1 MNEVARD
8 AALDWFVR
16 RQDAGFSRRDE
27 AAFQTWLQASPDHRA
42 AYAGWV
48 EDWRAL
54 DAIPPSALAAL
65 APAPAP
71 ETEANAAKATEAA
84 TSTSTE
90 TTRRSRPFPIPIPTA
105 RRRFL
110 GPALA
115 ATGMVA
121 VTGGAGL
128 LAWRQWQ
135 ATPLFS
141 RRVETRRGQFA
152 DLPLPDGSRIE
163 LDTATRIEVTY
174 YRRRREVRLLE
185 GQAMFSVA
193 ADPARPFRVEVEPL
207 RVTVVGTRFSMRH
220 TPAMTGDDQ
229 ARVAVEAG
237 RVLVEARPVAG
248 IGGDRDAVIT
258 SRSLGEGEQVS
269 SVGDGSLTAVTAV
282 ADAGIAPW
290 REFRVAFDNQRLDHA
305 LAELGRYREVALR
318 VHDPAVAA
326 LPITGVFDPRDLATF
341 RRVLPLSLPVRLRDA
356 GAGLIDIVAAR

>member
-16 RQDAGFSRRDE
+16 RQDVGFSRRDE

-65 APAPAP
+65 APAP
-71 ETEANAAKATEAA
+71 ETQANANAAKAKATAA
-84 TSTSTE
+84 AAAVAA
-90 TTRRSRPFPIPIPTA
+90 TRRSHPLPIPTA

-110 GPALA
+110 GPAMA

-174 YRRRREVRLLE
+174 YRHRREVRLLE

-220 TPAMTGDDQ
+220 TPAMAGDDQ

-237 RVLVEARPVAG
+237 RVLVEARAIAA

-258 SRSLGEGEQVS
+258 SRLLGEGEQVS
-269 SVGDGSLTAVTAV
+269 SVGDCSLTAVTAV

>member
-1 MNEVARD
+1 MNEVARE

-16 RQDAGFSRRDE
+16 RQDAGFSRGDE
-27 AAFQTWLQASPDHRA
+27 AAFQAWLQASPDHRA
-42 AYAGWV
+42 AFSCWD

-54 DAIPPSALAAL
+54 DAIPKSALAAL
-65 APAPAP
+65 AA
-71 ETEANAAKATEAA
+71 ATETATPTPTATPTAA
-84 TSTSTE
+84 T
-90 TTRRSRPFPIPIPTA
+90 RRGRPVSIPTA
-105 RRRFL
+105 RRRFF

-115 ATGMVA
+115 VTGVMA

-135 ATPLFS
+135 AAALF
-141 RRVETRRGQFA
+141 RRSFATRRGQFA

-174 YRRRREVRLLE
+174 YRHRREVHLLE
-185 GQAMFSVA
+185 GQAMFSVV

-220 TPAMTGDDQ
+220 TPAMAGDDQ

-237 RVLVEARPVAG
+237 RVLVEARPGAAV
-248 IGGDRDAVIT
+248 GGDRDAGIS
-258 SRSLGEGEQVS
+258 SRVLRGGEQVS
-269 SVGDGSLTAVTAV
+269 SVGDGSLTAVSAV
-282 ADAGIAPW
+282 ADGGIAPW

-305 LAELGRYREVALR
+305 LAELGRYREVPLR
-318 VHDPAVAA
+318 VQDPAVAA

-356 GAGLIDIVAAR
+356 GAGLIDIVTVR